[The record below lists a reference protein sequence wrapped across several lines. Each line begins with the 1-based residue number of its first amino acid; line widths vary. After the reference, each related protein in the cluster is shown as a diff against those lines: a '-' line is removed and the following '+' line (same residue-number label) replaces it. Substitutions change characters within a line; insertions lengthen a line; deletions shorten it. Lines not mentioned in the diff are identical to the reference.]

1 MHIKHAPSFFI
12 QNGLWIG
19 PFSAISTCIIYRI
32 ECVLANYTNMNNEN
46 ECSETEL
53 RNVDDIAMSGTA
65 RLELEI
71 KNLRSADQ
79 DLTTSNNEQALQI
92 NKLRYV
98 SNHLSAEGI

>member
-1 MHIKHAPSFFI
+1 
-12 QNGLWIG
+12 
-19 PFSAISTCIIYRI
+19 
-32 ECVLANYTNMNNEN
+32 
-46 ECSETEL
+46 
-53 RNVDDIAMSGTA
+53 MSGTA